1 MHSSSTRLAELLT
14 VSDGCAKQA
23 YQTPKLSLFGDVGS
37 LTETGSMNGME
48 DLLQNGTCRNI
59 FGTLNMTFNMC

>member
-1 MHSSSTRLAELLT
+1 MKSASTNLAELPT
-14 VSDGCAKQA
+14 ISVGYAKQA

-48 DLLQNGTCRNI
+48 DLVQNGTCRNF